1 LISVADTYKVYSQ
14 QRSWRLTMTLCDRS
28 RRDSTTWCLIW
39 LTASAIA
46 FVAGCQEVDTLKR
59 EIIKKAQI
67 SVLKKKNPFTP
78 RDGMTM
84 RVSSLYQTANPNSE
98 VIRKLP
104 AETPLHLVDKIGEYY
119 RVRTRDGRE
128 GFVEVRVVGGED
140 LIQRTHDLRRSIEGM
155 PPQAEGITKTKANF
169 RLSPGRDQDVIEILP
184 PGKKFEVYDRVVTLR
199 KTVIEDKSSGISRG
213 RPPGESTPNED
224 QSTGDEALDDAKK
237 DVWYKVKIEDGR
249 VGYLY
254 THNMKLTPPEDL
266 AKAVPF
272 MRMVGWRTVNVTDDP
287 DLGAKNNYIVAYAP
301 IGKDPGCDYT
311 RLYFMTWSSKLKRRS
326 ITWQMR
332 ISGVL
337 PITNYHF
344 EGKPGFSVRYL
355 HPSKKDKLVLAGFA
369 FLKGTLNKV
378 SEEEIPNTS
387 RIH

>member
-1 LISVADTYKVYSQ
+1 
-14 QRSWRLTMTLCDRS
+14 MTLCDRS
-28 RRDSTTWCLIW
+28 RRDSTTWWVIV
-39 LTASAIA
+39 LTAFAIA
-46 FVAGCQEVDTLKR
+46 FVTGCQEVDTLKR
-59 EIIKKAQI
+59 EIIKKAQT

-140 LIQRTHDLRRSIEGM
+140 MIQRTHDLRRSIEGM

-169 RLSPGRDQDVIEILP
+169 RLSPGRDQEVIEILP
-184 PGKKFEVYDRVVTLR
+184 PGKKFEVYERVVTLR
-199 KTVIEDKSSGISRG
+199 KTALEDKSSGVSRG
-213 RPPGESTPNED
+213 RAPGETMQNED
-224 QSTGDEALDDAKK
+224 QSPGDEALDDAKK

-266 AKAVPF
+266 AKQVPF

-326 ITWQMR
+326 PTWERR

-369 FLKGTLNKV
+369 FVKGTLNKV